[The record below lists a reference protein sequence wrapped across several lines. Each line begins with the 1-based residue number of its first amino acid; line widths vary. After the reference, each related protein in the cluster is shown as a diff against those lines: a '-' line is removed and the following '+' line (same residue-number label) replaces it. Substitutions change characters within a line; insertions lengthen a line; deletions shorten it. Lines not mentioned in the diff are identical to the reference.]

1 MGSQG
6 RFIKPAHAP
15 MGFLARVRWAKLV
28 PCADGWQHRSPIGR
42 KGRVRRGDSMQRA
55 LLLAI
60 AIALFCSSAP
70 AQAAVTQD
78 QCRQIANGLSKMAVA
93 LDDGASRSTS
103 SGIR

>member
-1 MGSQG
+1 
-6 RFIKPAHAP
+6 
-15 MGFLARVRWAKLV
+15 
-28 PCADGWQHRSPIGR
+28 
-42 KGRVRRGDSMQRA
+42 MQRA

-93 LDDGASRSTS
+93 LDDGASTLDLKWDQIIPNLTGQFLASAQRAKNAQIAVTS
-103 SGIR
+103 AMKAYKIALEDMAREAQLCSR